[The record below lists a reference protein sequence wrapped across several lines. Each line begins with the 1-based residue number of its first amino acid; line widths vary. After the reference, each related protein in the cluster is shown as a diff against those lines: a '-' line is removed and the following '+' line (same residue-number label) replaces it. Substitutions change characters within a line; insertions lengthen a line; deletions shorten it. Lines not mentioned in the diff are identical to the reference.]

1 MGKIKTGLT
10 LGAGYVLGTRAGRE
24 RYEQIRRLTNTV
36 AQRPE
41 VQRTTQKVGG
51 AVAGK
56 LPPTVAG
63 KLPPSVASKLAGNPP
78 PPSTPPLPPS
88 AY

>member
-10 LGAGYVLGTRAGRE
+10 LGVGYVLGTKAGRE
-24 RYEQIRRLTNTV
+24 RYEQIRRISSTITQQP
-36 AQRPE
+36 A
-41 VQRTTQKVGG
+41 VQGATQKVGG
-51 AVAGK
+51 VVASK
-56 LPPTVAG
+56 LPPTVAQ

-88 AY
+88 AF